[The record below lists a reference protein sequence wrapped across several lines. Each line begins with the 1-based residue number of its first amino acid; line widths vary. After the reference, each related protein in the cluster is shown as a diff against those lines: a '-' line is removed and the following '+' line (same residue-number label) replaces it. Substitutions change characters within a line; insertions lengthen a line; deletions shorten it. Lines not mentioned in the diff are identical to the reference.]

1 MDENDIFLA
10 DGDTLVYLVKPMHK
24 KYSTVF
30 VLGHPFNTYV
40 SYDRFFNP
48 LTLYAP
54 VHILDDPPPSSP
66 PFLQFCTYLMDG
78 LFLNQK
84 TNNNIRISY
93 SLKYKHSK
101 KKFFFLRAIHV
112 QRYYTWSHSH
122 CLTLMPYYCTL

>member
-1 MDENDIFLA
+1 MMEENDIFLA
-10 DGDTLVYLVKPMHK
+10 YGDTLVYLVKPMHK
-24 KYSTVF
+24 KYSTIF

-101 KKFFFLRAIHV
+101 KKLF
-112 QRYYTWSHSH
+112 
-122 CLTLMPYYCTL
+122 